1 MQAIMVNGTGFEDL
15 ATDDLDG
22 VLFNSRVFGIDPRLS
37 GLVNEA
43 MAAHNDLPMNLNGV
57 LDALR
62 RDMSDAQAIVKLV
75 ELNPA
80 LAAKVLKLVNT
91 SFPGLRG
98 KISNLKRGVN
108 LLGFNLINSFLNSS
122 SAFMKHD
129 NHKLPPTL
137 PLGKLWQHSVAV
149 GHIAGAIGEGAGN
162 LDVSTLLSCGLLHD
176 VGKLVLAMVHPEKF
190 ASCVMKAK
198 DTGEDLVEIELE
210 TMGLT
215 HPILSGAL
223 CRMWSLPER
232 LWTTLLYQEHPNLSP
247 NPRMTAAL
255 SLAQFI
261 AREHEL
267 GFDAQVPDEKVIS
280 KSAEILGVPVEKASR
295 LVDHL
300 KMDEIIKDYHLLA
313 S

>member
-1 MQAIMVNGTGFEDL
+1 MQSMLVNGTGFEEI
-15 ATDDLDG
+15 ATGELDG
-22 VLFNSRVFGIDPRLS
+22 VLFNSRVFEIDPRMS
-37 GLVNEA
+37 GLVHEA
-43 MAAHNDLPMNLNGV
+43 LAAHNDLPMNLNGV
-57 LDALR
+57 LDVLR
-62 RDMSDAQAIVKLV
+62 SSMSDAEAITKLV

-122 SAFMKHD
+122 SAFMKHN

-137 PLGKLWQHSVAV
+137 PVGRLWQHSVAV
-149 GHIAGAIGEGAGN
+149 GHIAGAIGIGAGN
-162 LDVSTLLSCGLLHD
+162 LDVSTMISCGLLHD
-176 VGKLVLAMVHPEKF
+176 TGKLVLAMVHPEKF

-198 DTGEDLVEIELE
+198 ETGGDLIDIELE

-215 HPILSGAL
+215 HPILSAAL
-223 CRMWSLPER
+223 GRMWNLPER

-261 AREHEL
+261 AREYEL
-267 GFDAQVPDEKVIS
+267 GFDAQAPDDKVIS
-280 KSAEILGVPVEKASR
+280 KSAKVLGVPVEKASR

-300 KMDEIIKDYHLLA
+300 KMDEIIRDCHLLA

>member
-1 MQAIMVNGTGFEDL
+1 MQPMLANGTGFEEI
-15 ATDDLDG
+15 ATKELDG
-22 VLFNSRVFGIDPRLS
+22 VLFNSRVFEIDPRMS

-43 MAAHNDLPMNLNGV
+43 LAAHNDLPMNLNGV
-57 LDALR
+57 LDTLR
-62 RDMSDAQAIVKLV
+62 GDMSDAEAIAKLV

-98 KISNLKRGVN
+98 KVSNLKRGVN
-108 LLGFNLINSFLNSS
+108 LVGFNVINSLLNTS
-122 SAFMKHD
+122 SAFMKHN

-137 PLGKLWQHSVAV
+137 PVSGLWQHSAAV
-149 GHIAGAIGEGAGN
+149 GHIAGAIGIGAGN
-162 LDVSTLLSCGLLHD
+162 LDASTLISCGLLHD
-176 VGKLVLAMVHPEKF
+176 TGKLVLAMVHPEKF
-190 ASCVMKAK
+190 ASCVMKARE
-198 DTGEDLVEIELE
+198 TGGNLVEIELE

-223 CRMWSLPER
+223 GRMWNLPDR

-247 NPRMTAAL
+247 NPRMAAAL
-255 SLAQFI
+255 GLAQFM

-267 GFDAQVPDEKVIS
+267 GFDAQVPDERVIN
-280 KSAEILGVPVEKASR
+280 KSAMALGVPVEKATR

-300 KMDEIIKDYHLLA
+300 KMDEIIKDCHLLA